1 MDQPRYLQLVALI
14 RRQIVTGEL
23 PAGTRL
29 PARQDLAAEHGVA
42 EGVIREAI
50 RQLAQEGHVIS
61 RPGAGT
67 FVRER
72 PPVRRIPRSWHRERK
87 AGSPFAASMLE
98 QAMAG
103 SWEYESATV
112 RASPEVRARLAL
124 DEPED
129 DRDDVMH
136 TRYVFR
142 AAGQVW
148 MLSDSYEP
156 LQLTRG
162 TIVAMPE
169 DGPLAG
175 HGVTHRMAEIGVI
188 VDDWVEDVSARAALP
203 GEAKRLGISPGSIVL
218 TIQRTYLADGRPV
231 EVADIVVPAETS
243 QLGYSGPVGERVS
256 G

>member
-1 MDQPRYLQLVALI
+1 M
-14 RRQIVTGEL
+14 
-23 PAGTRL
+23 
-29 PARQDLAAEHGVA
+29 
-42 EGVIREAI
+42 
-50 RQLAQEGHVIS
+50 
-61 RPGAGT
+61 
-67 FVRER
+67 
-72 PPVRRIPRSWHRERK
+72 RRIPRSWYRERK

-142 AAGQVW
+142 ADGQVW

-175 HGVTHRMAEIGVI
+175 HGVI
-188 VDDWVEDVSARAALP
+188 VDDWVEDVGARAALP

-231 EVADIVVPAETS
+231 EIADIVVPAETS
-243 QLGYSGPVGERVS
+243 QLGYSGPVGEHTS